1 MGGLEE
7 DRFCDQ
13 LEAFYGEHDVN
24 VEGQSIEAYAIGLP
38 SWTLVQEAT
47 YLATRLSSY
56 EPDLI
61 IVLSLANDIT
71 DNFGVTGLGALARS
85 FSPEHWAQG
94 SSVFADNVNNLFG
107 DYGVPRSRSALSWDL
122 SPASRQRWDK
132 AMQRLERL
140 VDLQQGR
147 DKDIL
152 VSALA
157 WGDTDRPDAFPL
169 LFQSHFVRLGIPA
182 PFVMTSF
189 LPGRRTTLPHDS
201 HPNRL
206 GHTLLRDQYVHALHR
221 LGWVTVADS
230 VLPDLDKSTPVRLDP
245 ELDLS
250 PLGTFRQLLLRD
262 IEESIDFTA
271 LRAEQTRAF
280 LGGLFPESLDRA
292 HTLEAAPWASLRA
305 AFLLRRPRDRP
316 LQRVDVEI
324 EIPSRPEL
332 FPFALTLF
340 LDGAVA
346 AEALFERPNE
356 SGRYRISG
364 APAIPPFNEQVVE
377 VTLQTSSYFS
387 TIDDSRMKSY
397 RLVHAR
403 VL

>member
-85 FSPEHWAQG
+85 FSPEHRAQG

-292 HTLEAAPWASLRA
+292 HTLEARALGLASCGFSPSTSAGSTATTRRRGNRDPVTPRTLSVCAHAVPRWCRSGRGPLRTSEREWALPDFGRA
-305 AFLLRRPRDRP
+305 RHSPVQRAGGRGHVANEFLLQHDR
-316 LQRVDVEI
+316 
-324 EIPSRPEL
+324 
-332 FPFALTLF
+332 
-340 LDGAVA
+340 
-346 AEALFERPNE
+346 
-356 SGRYRISG
+356 
-364 APAIPPFNEQVVE
+364 
-377 VTLQTSSYFS
+377 
-387 TIDDSRMKSY
+387 
-397 RLVHAR
+397 
-403 VL
+403 